1 MMQRQRPSGVESA
14 DDGHYWI
21 SISDLM
27 TSLLFI
33 FIIILAYT
41 ILSFSEK
48 SAVFEESFYKR
59 GELLTQIQTT
69 LQAKNIDVDIDI
81 KNGNMRIKS
90 DGFFAVGAADLSAD
104 GQAKMAEIALVIQAK
119 WQEKEA
125 FKNAIDTVFI
135 EGHTDNVPINQSIG
149 GRRWTNME
157 LSAQRA
163 INTYTTMDA
172 AAQIGQMKNRDD
184 KYLYSYSGY
193 ADQRP
198 VPGNS
203 NSTELER
210 AQNRRI
216 EFFFALT
223 SPQLNLKK

>member
-1 MMQRQRPSGVESA
+1 MNHRNRYAQGDETA

-41 ILSFSEK
+41 IFTFSEK
-48 SAVFEESFYKR
+48 SAVFEESFYNR
-59 GELLTQIQTT
+59 GELLHQIQTT
-69 LQAKNIDVDIDI
+69 LKTKSIDVDIDE
-81 KNGNMRIKS
+81 KNGNMRIKADS
-90 DGFFAVGAADLSAD
+90 FFAVGSADLSMD
-104 GQAKMAEIALVIQAK
+104 GQAKMAEIARVIQDKLQSEAK
-119 WQEKEA
+119 

-135 EGHTDNVPINQSIG
+135 EGHTDNVPINLNLG

-163 INTYTTMDA
+163 INTFTTMDSA
-172 AAQIGQMKNRDD
+172 TGIGQMKNRDER
-184 KYLYSYSGY
+184 YLFSYSGY

-198 VPGNS
+198 VADNA
-203 NSTELER
+203 TEAGR
-210 AQNRRI
+210 SPNRRI

>member
-1 MMQRQRPSGVESA
+1 MNHRNRYAQGDETA

-41 ILSFSEK
+41 IFTFSEK
-48 SAVFEESFYKR
+48 SAVFEESFYNR
-59 GELLTQIQTT
+59 GELLHQIQTT
-69 LQAKNIDVDIDI
+69 LKTKSIDVDIDE
-81 KNGNMRIKS
+81 KNGNMRIKADS
-90 DGFFAVGAADLSAD
+90 FFAVGSADLSMD
-104 GQAKMAEIALVIQAK
+104 GQAKMAEIARVIQDKLQSEAK
-119 WQEKEA
+119 

-135 EGHTDNVPINQSIG
+135 EGHTDNVPINLNLG

-163 INTYTTMDA
+163 INTFTTMDSA
-172 AAQIGQMKNRDD
+172 TGIGQMKNRDER
-184 KYLYSYSGY
+184 YLFSYSGY

-198 VPGNS
+198 VADNA
-203 NSTELER
+203 TEAGR
-210 AQNRRI
+210 SQNRRI

>member
-1 MMQRQRPSGVESA
+1 MMHRQRHHGSEAA
-14 DDGHYWI
+14 DEGHYWI

-41 ILSFSEK
+41 ILTFSEK
-48 SAVFEESFYKR
+48 SAVFEESFYQR

-69 LQAKNIDVDIDI
+69 LKSQNVDVDIDT

-90 DGFFAVGAADLSAD
+90 DGFFAVGAADLSPE
-104 GQAKMAEIALVIQAK
+104 GQAKMAVIAQVIQAK
-119 WQEKEA
+119 FAEKAA

-135 EGHTDNVPINQSIG
+135 EGHTDNVPINQSAG

-172 AAQIGQMKNRDD
+172 AAQIGQMKNRDG

-193 ADQRP
+193 ADARS
-198 VPGNS
+198 VADNASETG
-203 NSTELER
+203 R

-223 SPQLNLKK
+223 SPQLNLKQ